1 MAKMDTPEPVNLARA
16 IFLCNVFTFFFAAS
30 KACLF
35 PFLTIFLKKLGM
47 SATYTGVII
56 GCKTL
61 TGFLFAPL
69 WAKCAVRCGRQRCML
84 MFSLFMMALTY
95 LSLTAIPSMN
105 NAFTLDCSEVYT
117 KVNFSGQVSS
127 HLGASEKPEL
137 SSTPFTSTIAPGIVN
152 VPTGL
157 PELNESKTTTEQNK
171 SVTTKAPVTGNA
183 LPQTTKAPVLTT
195 KAPVKTTK
203 APVKTT
209 NAPAVT
215 KAPQRKTTKQTK
227 HKNTKAPP
235 AKTTQS
241 SDKEL
246 HTVLVELL
254 SKSRV
259 GNLPSKAE
267 MESLSNKELL
277 QYVSDLL
284 VDPQGLHAIE
294 TALEELPDDVANE
307 LLRLVNPGRKKR
319 NVIEKD
325 LQQVLE
331 EKFLHKIWKRE
342 QDTETNNNDTG
353 NNEDSGDEETES
365 SWSSL
370 KRRLYD
376 KVKKIMNDVT
386 ETEKKMFT
394 VVLVVLMVGEVF
406 CSPVEKVA
414 DDSWY
419 EFLESIDDLEKYGM
433 HRVWSSAAFILVPI
447 IVTLIVDKTTCL
459 FGLSLHSFM
468 LHFYLFGA
476 FLGIA
481 FLLAFFYPM
490 STGEKYKY
498 ASKVGKGLRTV
509 CCSNRGLLYTITL
522 LIMGM
527 IFASYYNFLF
537 WMLVDMGSKEIT
549 LGLCLTISAL
559 SEIPML
565 LFNDRL
571 VKKLGNGGVVALSVF
586 LLSGRVLYYS
596 FLPTPWAVLPAEL
609 LHAFTH
615 TATWWAVL
623 SSPSFNVSPTLSRS
637 IRSIFSSIYFGIGF
651 ALGSIVSGLIYE
663 HFGAAILFQAGAV
676 MAIAWFPILLC
687 GVKCCWESDKTEVK
701 YTKLLTSDND
711 SSDMEDDWLEQAL
724 KSK

>member
-1 MAKMDTPEPVNLARA
+1 MAKLDSPEPVNLARA

-69 WAKCAVRCGRQRCML
+69 WAKCAVRCGRRRCML

-105 NAFTLDCSEVYT
+105 SAFTLDCSEGYA
-117 KVNFSGQVSS
+117 KVNFSGQIAA
-127 HLGASEKPEL
+127 LGTSQKPV
-137 SSTPFTSTIAPGIVN
+137 FTSTPSTTIQGTGAVN
-152 VPTGL
+152 VPTSL
-157 PELNESKTTTEQNK
+157 PELNETKETHEQNK
-171 SVTTKAPVTGNA
+171 SAGVTTKASQISNA
-183 LPQTTKAPVLTT
+183 PLQTTKASAQTT
-195 KAPVKTTK
+195 KTPVKTTK
-203 APVKTT
+203 APVQ
-209 NAPAVT
+209 VT
-215 KAPQRKTTKQTK
+215 KAPKGKTTKRKTTKAPATK
-227 HKNTKAPP
+227 TTKSSNEELHSVLVQLLTETERNTKIPGLPTAE
-235 AKTTQS
+235 ALKGAS
-241 SDKEL
+241 NS
-246 HTVLVELL
+246 ELL
-254 SKSRV
+254 SYVDQILRSPSGVQAIEMALEK
-259 GNLPSKAE
+259 LPQDTA
-267 MESLSNKELL
+267 NQLL
-277 QYVSDLL
+277 Q
-284 VDPQGLHAIE
+284 
-294 TALEELPDDVANE
+294 
-307 LLRLVNPGRKKR
+307 LVNPGRRKR
-319 NVIEKD
+319 GVMEKD
-325 LQQVLE
+325 SQQLADVM
-331 EKFLHKIWKRE
+331 LHQIWKRE
-342 QDTETNNNDTG
+342 QGSETNSNDTH
-353 NNEDSGDEETES
+353 NNEGGGDEETES
-365 SWSSL
+365 SWSAL
-370 KRRLYD
+370 KKKLYD
-376 KVKKIMNDVT
+376 KVKKIMSDVT

-394 VVLVVLMVGEVF
+394 VVLVVLMIGEIF

-419 EFLESIDDLEKYGM
+419 DFLESIDDLEKYGM
-433 HRVWSSAAFILVPI
+433 HRVWSSTAFILVPI

-476 FLGIA
+476 FLGIT

-490 STGEKYKY
+490 STDEKYKY

-522 LIMGM
+522 LIMGI

-549 LGLCLTISAL
+549 LGLCLAIAAL
-559 SEIPML
+559 AEIPML

-615 TATWWAVL
+615 TATWWAIL
-623 SSPSFNVSPTLSRS
+623 STPSFNLSPAVSRS

-651 ALGSIVSGLIYE
+651 AVGSIVSGLIYE

-676 MAIAWFPILLC
+676 MAIAWFPVLLC

-724 KSK
+724 KNK

>member
-1 MAKMDTPEPVNLARA
+1 MAKMDNPEPVNLARA

-61 TGFLFAPL
+61 TGFVFAPL

-117 KVNFSGQVSS
+117 KVNFSGQSS
-127 HLGASEKPEL
+127 RLGTSGKPDL
-137 SSTPFTSTIAPGIVN
+137 SSTPFTSTVVPGIAN
-152 VPTGL
+152 VSTSL
-157 PELNESKTTTEQNK
+157 PEVNGTKATTVNAQNK
-171 SVTTKAPVTGNA
+171 SVTTKAPEINKVP
-183 LPQTTKAPVLTT
+183 PQTTKAF
-195 KAPVKTTK
+195 VKTTH
-203 APVKTT
+203 
-209 NAPAVT
+209 APAKVT
-215 KAPQRKTTKQTK
+215 KAPTRKTTKQTK
-227 HKNTKAPP
+227 HKKPKAPQ
-235 AKTTQS
+235 AQNTQS
-241 SDKEL
+241 NDKEL
-246 HTVLVELL
+246 HRVLVELL
-254 SKSRV
+254 SKARV
-259 GNLPSKAE
+259 GSLPSKAE
-267 MESLSNKELL
+267 LESKHNNELL
-277 QYVSDLL
+277 EYVSDMLQQ
-284 VDPQGLHAIE
+284 PQGVAAIE

-307 LLRLVNPGRKKR
+307 LLRLINPGRKKR
-319 NVIEKD
+319 DAIEKD
-325 LQQVLE
+325 LQHLLE
-331 EKFLHKIWKRE
+331 ERFLHKIWKRE
-342 QDTETNNNDTG
+342 QEEETNNNNTK
-353 NNEDSGDEETES
+353 NNEDVETES

-370 KRRLYD
+370 KRKLYD

-651 ALGSIVSGLIYE
+651 AIGSIVSGLIYE
-663 HFGAAILFQAGAV
+663 NFGAAILFQAGAV
-676 MAIAWFPILLC
+676 MAIAWFPVLLC

-724 KSK
+724 QNK